1 MSGSGVH
8 DTTNSQPIEIP
19 KTRGAS
25 MKEESH
31 PPLPVSPSKR
41 RSLSD
46 QVPLSPRAIA
56 SSLGIGSGFGYG
68 KVASPLIK
76 ENDEESGA
84 DSDAT

>member
-1 MSGSGVH
+1 MSGSVVH
-8 DTTNSQPIEIP
+8 DATDTQPIEIT

-31 PPLPVSPSKR
+31 PPLSVSASKR

-46 QVPLSPRAIA
+46 QVPLSPRVIA
-56 SSLGIGSGFGYG
+56 SSLGFGSGFGSG
-68 KVASPLIK
+68 KVTKLLIK
-76 ENDEESGA
+76 ENDEESDA